1 MPEKRK
7 RSIGSWK
14 IKIRSSLLLPT
25 NTLHYILTNV
35 KLLVLAGLEMPVLVP
50 ISKTKLDPDLI
61 FGTNSGMRI
70 QSYFFATED
79 SHFHL
84 CKEQE
89 PELWFQKKRL
99 ESSTTWRLTTHSNET
114 WSDFQKQNQNQG
126 FSVLGKSRLETKF
139 LDTFM
144 CGNRIETSIILIC
157 FFQNCN
163 WRFFIKVNNHPTFKI
178 T

>member
-1 MPEKRK
+1 MWNYL
-7 RSIGSWK
+7 SWLGWK
-14 IKIRSSLLLPT
+14 CQFWFRLI
-25 NTLHYILTNV
+25 
-35 KLLVLAGLEMPVLVP
+35 
-50 ISKTKLDPDLI
+50 KTKLDPDLI
-61 FGTNSGMRI
+61 FGTNSRMRI
-70 QSYFFATED
+70 QSYFFDTEG

-126 FSVLGKSRLETKF
+126 FFVLGRSRLETKF
-139 LDTFM
+139 LDPFI

-157 FFQNCN
+157 FFQNSK
-163 WRFFIKVNNHPTFKI
+163 WRFFIKVKDHPTFKI
-178 T
+178 PHFTKDENFLSSHK